1 MIKTDDGSTSRP
13 EEEPTLGSMWGAASQ
28 AAIDD
33 DLLEWPPD
41 VFALTDVVLER
52 SEAYRFALPGSAP
65 WPPIRSPDWSEAVT
79 EAARE
84 WCDAVERP
92 GASVPDLVAEE
103 WRVLFDGVDAP
114 VGHLIEGG
122 DWRLCE
128 ALLTLHAVADE
139 ACAGLAVAVDTAD
152 GRGCLYRARGRELL
166 VRTGSLARI
175 PQHVLRVLPKLRT
188 LTTGTS
194 ARSLSRYACVVA
206 PGVEIGWY
214 KLPAR
219 YPITDP
225 RGEHANL
232 LLLPWPLRVRE
243 NDFRPVEG
251 SVRELTTDPYG
262 FFEFAPAEPLD
273 FDLVERTIAAA
284 REEVSSV
291 DVVMLPES
299 AVDETDVD
307 KLERLLDHYGVT
319 SLITGVRQR
328 SPGPGRLPTNWVHIG
343 VNPRLEKGR
352 GLATSTGEEWFHI
365 RQNKHHRWSLDENQV
380 YQYNLGGVLH
390 PQVLWWEAME
400 IPRRSVQFLEVGED
414 VTLVSLVC
422 EDLAQ
427 NDNVAEV
434 VRSVG
439 PTVVTTVLLDG
450 PQLTS
455 RWAARYAS
463 VLADDPGSAILTLT
477 SFGMV
482 QRCRPRGRVASPVVA
497 LWKDPVHGTLEIPL
511 EGGADGIVL
520 TICGARATR
529 RSSDGRL
536 PAETGTHYFDVA
548 VHQVSA
554 STSPSGRSKER
565 SVVQDPP
572 PLSADDVSIL
582 TAWAE
587 AVAEALTCAP
597 ERIDAVLADA
607 AADASWRS
615 GLGIAPPSPPLSEAM
630 EAMGNVV
637 RTTASKYGATLIDA
651 LIGTDEDQWSEPD
664 RLAARVLRSRVA
676 QRRSRQGQASRR

>member
-1 MIKTDDGSTSRP
+1 LTS
-13 EEEPTLGSMWGAASQ
+13 
-28 AAIDD
+28 
-33 DLLEWPPD
+33 
-41 VFALTDVVLER
+41 
-52 SEAYRFALPGSAP
+52 
-65 WPPIRSPDWSEAVT
+65 
-79 EAARE
+79 
-84 WCDAVERP
+84 
-92 GASVPDLVAEE
+92 
-103 WRVLFDGVDAP
+103 
-114 VGHLIEGG
+114 
-122 DWRLCE
+122 
-128 ALLTLHAVADE
+128 
-139 ACAGLAVAVDTAD
+139 
-152 GRGCLYRARGRELL
+152 
-166 VRTGSLARI
+166 
-175 PQHVLRVLPKLRT
+175 
-188 LTTGTS
+188 
-194 ARSLSRYACVVA
+194 
-206 PGVEIGWY
+206 
-214 KLPAR
+214 
-219 YPITDP
+219 
-225 RGEHANL
+225 
-232 LLLPWPLRVRE
+232 
-243 NDFRPVEG
+243 
-251 SVRELTTDPYG
+251 DPYG
-262 FFEFAPAEPLD
+262 FFEFAPAEPFD
-273 FDLVERTIAAA
+273 FGLVDRTMTAA

-299 AVDETDVD
+299 AVDQTDLEE
-307 KLERLLDHYGVT
+307 LERLLDDHGVT

-328 SPGPGRLPTNWVHIG
+328 SEGDGRLPANWVHIG

-352 GLATSTGEEWFHI
+352 ERATSTGEQWFHI

-390 PQVLWWEAME
+390 PQVRWWEAME

-414 VTLVSLVC
+414 VSLVSLVC

-439 PTVVTTVLLDG
+439 PTIVTTVLLDG

-463 VLADDPGSAILTLT
+463 VLADDPGSAVLTLT

-520 TICGARATR
+520 TICGARASR
-529 RSSDGRL
+529 ASSDGRL

-554 STSPSGRSKER
+554 STRPSER
-565 SVVQDPP
+565 SREPTIVQK
-572 PLSADDVSIL
+572 PLPLNADDVSIL

-607 AADASWRS
+607 AADSSWRS
-615 GLGIAPPSPPLSEAM
+615 GFDLIPLSPPLNDAIH
-630 EAMGNVV
+630 AMGDVV
-637 RTTASKYGATLIDA
+637 RRTASKYGATVADA
-651 LIGTDEDQWSEPD
+651 LIAADEDQWSEPD
-664 RLAARVLRSRVA
+664 RIAVRVLRSRLA
-676 QRRSRQGQASRR
+676 QRRSREVQTSRRW